1 MGAAAEHRIQS
12 PRCGI
17 GIQRNPPTM
26 VWLDRSTARK
36 AANSPDIGAIGRI
49 GDIGSCT
56 NHEHQRESSR
66 CIAVSR
72 KKKIAQILTKKRR
85 KMIKL
90 SSKRLVS
97 KRFAVDA
104 KAETIDKT
112 MRKYQDNDPLAMA
125 SRVNRVEISPFVF
138 SRIVAK
144 IDARREAM
152 SVQGFD
158 AGAQRVNSNS
168 TVPLAWTFVA
178 VFLLLLEVI
187 AFSGVSPSIHDP
199 EADTVNLLGDFV
211 NQTEQL
217 YVYEN

>member
-1 MGAAAEHRIQS
+1 
-12 PRCGI
+12 
-17 GIQRNPPTM
+17 
-26 VWLDRSTARK
+26 
-36 AANSPDIGAIGRI
+36 
-49 GDIGSCT
+49 
-56 NHEHQRESSR
+56 
-66 CIAVSR
+66 
-72 KKKIAQILTKKRR
+72 
-85 KMIKL
+85 MIKL

-187 AFSGVSPSIHDP
+187 AFSGVSSIHNP

>member
-1 MGAAAEHRIQS
+1 
-12 PRCGI
+12 
-17 GIQRNPPTM
+17 
-26 VWLDRSTARK
+26 
-36 AANSPDIGAIGRI
+36 
-49 GDIGSCT
+49 
-56 NHEHQRESSR
+56 
-66 CIAVSR
+66 
-72 KKKIAQILTKKRR
+72 
-85 KMIKL
+85 MIKL

-158 AGAQRVNSNS
+158 AGAQRVNSTS
-168 TVPLAWTFVA
+168 KVPLAWTFVA

-187 AFSGVSPSIHDP
+187 AFSGVSSIHNP

>member
-1 MGAAAEHRIQS
+1 
-12 PRCGI
+12 
-17 GIQRNPPTM
+17 
-26 VWLDRSTARK
+26 
-36 AANSPDIGAIGRI
+36 
-49 GDIGSCT
+49 
-56 NHEHQRESSR
+56 
-66 CIAVSR
+66 
-72 KKKIAQILTKKRR
+72 
-85 KMIKL
+85 MIKL

-125 SRVNRVEISPFVF
+125 SRVNRVDISPFVF

-158 AGAQRVNSNS
+158 ADAQRVNSNS

-178 VFLLLLEVI
+178 VFLLLLEVV
-187 AFSGVSPSIHDP
+187 AFSGVSPSIRDP

>member
-1 MGAAAEHRIQS
+1 
-12 PRCGI
+12 
-17 GIQRNPPTM
+17 
-26 VWLDRSTARK
+26 
-36 AANSPDIGAIGRI
+36 
-49 GDIGSCT
+49 
-56 NHEHQRESSR
+56 
-66 CIAVSR
+66 
-72 KKKIAQILTKKRR
+72 
-85 KMIKL
+85 
-90 SSKRLVS
+90 
-97 KRFAVDA
+97 VDA

-168 TVPLAWTFVA
+168 KVPLAWTFVA

-187 AFSGVSPSIHDP
+187 AFSGVSPSIRDP
-199 EADTVNLLGDFV
+199 EAGTVNLLGDFV